1 MSKIT
6 PFLWFDTQAEEAANY
21 YVALFRNSKIRQ
33 VTRYPAGAPRAEGSV
48 MTVSFAI
55 EGQEFVAL
63 NGDGPFKFSPAISF
77 FVHCETQ
84 ADIDH
89 YWDRILADGGKEM
102 ACGWITDKFG
112 VAWQIVPAD
121 IMHIIG
127 NSDRA
132 AAARAMAAM
141 MTMIKLDA
149 DKLRNA

>member
-33 VTRYPAGAPRAEGSV
+33 VTRYPTGSPRPEGSV
-48 MTVSFAI
+48 MTVAFSI

-63 NGDGPFKFSPAISF
+63 NGDRPFELTPAISF

-84 ADIDH
+84 ADIDR

-112 VAWQIVPAD
+112 IAWQIVPAD
-121 IMHIIG
+121 IMQIIG
-127 NSDRA
+127 NPDRA
-132 AAARAMAAM
+132 KAARAMAAM